1 MNTQLTGDSKF
12 PITAI
17 REIKI
22 LKVLSHPNV
31 LQLKEMAVERNKG
44 KGISIGLIISRVLFF

>member
-1 MNTQLTGDSKF
+1 MKKMEYFFSLNLTFKF

-22 LKVLSHPNV
+22 LKDLHHTNIV
-31 LQLKEMAVERNKG
+31 QLKEIVTG
-44 KGISIGLIISRVLFF
+44 KGFSVIFMTMV

>member
-1 MNTQLTGDSKF
+1 MSSKF

-31 LQLKEMAVERNKG
+31 LQLKEMAVEHG
-44 KGISIGLIISRVLFF
+44 KGEMQAPAQGL